1 MNCQAV
7 ATKTSANPV
16 ESSGNGMVLHSCP
29 QIWEQEASP
38 LYLCMDQLC
47 GQSALW
53 RSVIWISIC
62 WRQFLERDATM
73 RSQQSALLAVDRMNI
88 SVSKWES
95 YSTYYISKFIWKSIF
110 NSQILSTWSCMDTVT
125 CFLEFN
131 GAVKIWSWLDSYS
144 FLDNLFCLPRHI
156 FLLCSKFKTST
167 RVCQIWVPIH

>member
-1 MNCQAV
+1 MEWSFTVVPKFGNKRPALC
-7 ATKTSANPV
+7 TSTWTSCV
-16 ESSGNGMVLHSCP
+16 GSLSSGEVSF
-29 QIWEQEASP
+29 
-38 LYLCMDQLC
+38 
-47 GQSALW
+47 
-53 RSVIWISIC
+53 WISTC
-62 WRQFLERDATM
+62 WRQFLEKDATM

-95 YSTYYISKFIWKSIF
+95 YSTYYISKFIWNSIF

-131 GAVKIWSWLDSYS
+131 GVVKIWSWLDSYS